1 MALQTAGALPP
12 GLPNSSSRLRDSKKD
27 RSRSLTI
34 LPLIDKLMSVEDK
47 MISDNDVE
55 VLKKLASA
63 EKRRIVRML
72 TGAMKLEDD
81 VFFAV
86 PSADKVIEV
95 REAA

>member
-1 MALQTAGALPP
+1 
-12 GLPNSSSRLRDSKKD
+12 
-27 RSRSLTI
+27 
-34 LPLIDKLMSVEDK
+34 MSVEDK